1 VSVFFCYNDTITG
14 EQIQHFN
21 GGNLMKI
28 SIGSKIREL
37 RRRDSRTQEELAAAL
52 GVTAQAV
59 SRWESGG
66 SYPDMEIVPS
76 IANFF
81 GVSIDELFGYHGE
94 REAKVN
100 AILAK
105 VEELDLQN
113 MREDATVDEC
123 ITLLRQGLA
132 EFPGNEKIM
141 YQLAEM
147 LNDAGW
153 KRHEDWRRYEEKYA
167 DSEDFGYIKYNFD
180 TEKRNKYWVE
190 AAKLY
195 ENLVKNGEDSE
206 IVTGSICGLIG
217 IYRSFG
223 EYEKGRE
230 LAMRLPTVH
239 RCREVMLSEAY
250 DGAEQ
255 KRLLGQAM
263 LEMTEE
269 FSERFMY
276 ALVNDRTNYETEMP
290 TEKVRGLIALFD
302 LLCDDGNLGVHHVQV
317 SYLYLYLAR
326 LLWEYGYHDE
336 AFVSLDDALG
346 HAKAFDT
353 FAGQETVTLTAPMVR
368 GASYELRARYT
379 SGYRTLGILA
389 EHLPEDFPMWCNPDY
404 RKVKEEMEADPRWA
418 DWVRRCQTKGD

>member
-1 VSVFFCYNDTITG
+1 
-14 EQIQHFN
+14 
-21 GGNLMKI
+21 MKI
-28 SIGSKIREL
+28 TIGSKIREL
-37 RRRDSRTQEELAAAL
+37 RRRDSRTQDELATAL

-94 REAKVN
+94 REAKVD
-100 AILAK
+100 ALLAK
-105 VEELDLQN
+105 VEELDMQN
-113 MREDATVDEC
+113 MREDVTVDEC
-123 ITLLRQGLA
+123 IALLREGLA

-141 YQLAEM
+141 YQLADM
-147 LNDAGW
+147 LDVAGW
-153 KRHEDWRRYEEKYA
+153 KRHNNWRYYEEKYT
-167 DSEDFGYIKYNFD
+167 DSADFGYIKYD
-180 TEKRNKYWVE
+180 CDPKKQNKYWVE
-190 AAKLY
+190 AAKLF
-195 ENLVKNGEDSE
+195 ENLVKNGEDSS

-255 KRLLGQAM
+255 KRLLGQAL
-263 LEMTEE
+263 LEMADE

-276 ALVNDRTNYETEMP
+276 ALVNDRTNYETELP
-290 TEKVRGLIALFD
+290 IEKVRGLIALFE

-326 LLWEYGYHDE
+326 LQWEYGHHDE
-336 AFVSLDDALG
+336 AFASLDDALA
-346 HAKAFDT
+346 HAKAFDAL
-353 FAGQETVTLTAPMVR
+353 AGQETVTLTAPMVR
-368 GASYELRARYT
+368 GAAYVLTSRYT
-379 SGYRTLGILA
+379 SGYRTIGILA

-404 RKVKEEMEADPRWA
+404 RRVKAEMETDPRWA
-418 DWVRRCQTKGD
+418 DWVSRCNG

>member
-1 VSVFFCYNDTITG
+1 
-14 EQIQHFN
+14 
-21 GGNLMKI
+21 MKI
-28 SIGSKIREL
+28 TIGSKIREL
-37 RRRDSRTQEELAAAL
+37 RRRDSRTQDELATAL

-94 REAKVN
+94 REAKVD
-100 AILAK
+100 ALLAK
-105 VEELDLQN
+105 VEELDMQN

-123 ITLLRQGLA
+123 ITLLREGLA

-141 YQLAEM
+141 YQLADM
-147 LNDAGW
+147 LDVAGW
-153 KRHEDWRRYEEKYA
+153 KRHNNWRYYEEKYA
-167 DSEDFGYIKYNFD
+167 DIHYEEKYTDSADFGHIKYD
-180 TEKRNKYWVE
+180 CDPKKQNKYWVE
-190 AAKLY
+190 AAKMF
-195 ENLVKNGEDSE
+195 ENLVKNGEDSN

-239 RCREVMLSEAY
+239 QCREVRLTEAY

-255 KRLLGQAM
+255 KRLLGQAL
-263 LEMTEE
+263 LEMADE

-276 ALVNDRTNYETEMP
+276 ALVNDRTNYETELP
-290 TEKVRGLIALFD
+290 VEKVRGLIALFE
-302 LLCDDGNLGVHHVQV
+302 LLCDDGNLGPHHVQV

-326 LLWEYGYHDE
+326 LQWEYGHHDE
-336 AFVSLDDALG
+336 AFVSLDDALA
-346 HAKAFDT
+346 HAKAFDAL
-353 FAGQETVTLTAPMVR
+353 AGQETVTLTAPMVR
-368 GASYELRARYT
+368 GASYVLAARYT
-379 SGYRTLGILA
+379 SGYRTIGILA

-404 RKVKEEMEADPRWA
+404 RKVKEEMSADPRWA
-418 DWVRRCQTKGD
+418 DWVRRCCE